1 MLSPS
6 GSSNSLVGSS
16 FRDIYDQRGV
26 LYMNYRCKEEGRLN
40 LTVKLARLEDR
51 FRFDKYLINF
61 AEAFPQERLV
71 VS

>member
-1 MLSPS
+1 MTK
-6 GSSNSLVGSS
+6 
-16 FRDIYDQRGV
+16 RGV

>member
-1 MLSPS
+1 
-6 GSSNSLVGSS
+6 
-16 FRDIYDQRGV
+16 
-26 LYMNYRCKEEGRLN
+26 MNYRCKEEGRLN
-40 LTVKLARLEDR
+40 LTVELARLEDR